1 MPKLVAASGPV
12 IKTAPAAHHYR
23 FVGIE
28 MRPREGVF
36 LHHLVQLGSA
46 ERSLSEIPHHIVVD
60 RCYLHGDATRGTR
73 RGIAL
78 NSGFTA
84 VVDSYFTDF
93 KEVGADSQAIAG
105 WNGPGPFKIVNNYLE
120 GAGENVIFG
129 GGDPSISGLVPSDIE
144 IRRNHFAK
152 PLAWKIGDP
161 AYRGTPWAIKNLFE
175 LKNARRVLIE
185 GNVFERNWVHAQT
198 GFAILFTVRNQDGG
212 APWSIVEDVTFV
224 NNVVRHT
231 GAGINILG
239 RDDLHPSQQTRR
251 VLIRNNLF
259 EDVGG
264 AQWNGGGRLFQLLVE
279 TTDVVIEHNTAMQT
293 GPFVIVDGTAHR
305 GFVYRDNI
313 APHNEYGLVGTG
325 TAPGK
330 PTIDRYFPDAQITRN
345 VIAGGRTV
353 AYPAGNAFPASL
365 DAVGFVSLVGR
376 DYRLAPASR
385 FRRAATDGAD
395 IGIDVRALCS
405 ALTNAPEVP
414 SCRGVAG

>member
-1 MPKLVAASGPV
+1 M
-12 IKTAPAAHHYR
+12 
-23 FVGIE
+23 
-28 MRPREGVF
+28 
-36 LHHLVQLGSA
+36 
-46 ERSLSEIPHHIVVD
+46 
-60 RCYLHGDATRGTR
+60 
-73 RGIAL
+73 
-78 NSGFTA
+78 
-84 VVDSYFTDF
+84 
-93 KEVGADSQAIAG
+93 
-105 WNGPGPFKIVNNYLE
+105 
-120 GAGENVIFG
+120 IFG

-365 DAVGFVSLVGR
+365 DAVGFASLVGR